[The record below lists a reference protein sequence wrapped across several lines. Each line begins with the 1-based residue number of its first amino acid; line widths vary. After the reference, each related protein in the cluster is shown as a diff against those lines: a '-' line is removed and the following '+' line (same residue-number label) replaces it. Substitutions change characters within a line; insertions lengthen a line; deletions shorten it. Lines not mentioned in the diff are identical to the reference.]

1 MRFIA
6 DEEWLLPKRAT
17 SGSAGYDFVMPKDV
31 TIPPK
36 TMVDFDTGVKAVEMP
51 SDTVLL
57 LLIRSSVGRSGI
69 IILNSVAVIDSD
81 YNMNMRAFLY
91 NTTDQPATLRKGDR
105 YMQGIFTDYYTVE
118 GDMTTATRNG
128 GVGSTGK

>member
-1 MRFIA
+1 MKFIA
-6 DEEWLLPKRAT
+6 DEEWLLPMRAT

-31 TIPPK
+31 TIMPK
-36 TMVDFDTGVKAVEMP
+36 DKAEFDTGVKAVDMP
-51 SDTVLL
+51 SDVVLL
-57 LLIRSSVGRSGI
+57 LVIRSSVGRSGI

-91 NTTDQPATLRKGDR
+91 NITDQPVTLRKGDR

-118 GDMTTATRNG
+118 DDMTTATRNG
-128 GVGSTGK
+128 GVGSTGR